1 MVLHKTCATSSFSA
15 SDIKVNLEPRNVNAN
30 TNRAARRSLGGKN
43 SEHFSLSSS
52 QMVYRL
58 WHIDDSLTSLA
69 YNSIIEIYKY
79 EPVCHMAKIG
89 NGQCIS
95 VTCKQVLNKCC
106 RKTIPALHVGVSCYR
121 KGTRCEFVG
130 NKFPSS

>member
-15 SDIKVNLEPRNVNAN
+15 SDVKVNLEPRNVNAN

-43 SEHFSLSSS
+43 SERFSLSSS

-58 WHIDDSLTSLA
+58 WHIDGGLTSLA
-69 YNSIIEIYKY
+69 YNSIIEIYK
-79 EPVCHMAKIG
+79 EEVVCQIRKSVNSHTT
-89 NGQCIS
+89 

-106 RKTIPALHVGVSCYR
+106 RKTIPALHVSVSCYR
-121 KGTRCEFVG
+121 KRTRCEFVG